1 MNALTKDLK
10 KCVKI
15 AEKAAD
21 GGRFLPKLHLM
32 PPVGWLNDPNG
43 LCQFT
48 AYIMPSFSIHLL
60 TLAAG

>member
-32 PPVGWLNDPNG
+32 PPVG
-43 LCQFT
+43 CQ
-48 AYIMPSFSIHLL
+48 PE
-60 TLAAG
+60 AGSAV